1 MWPWAATP
9 PPHFLSFFPSP
20 ISSLYHLQAGL
31 ISYSQSKKSL
41 RYPCKIFIS
50 KGVAFPTWL
59 FLTFLLDLHHML
71 PYLNFKSLKEADPT
85 AFNNSISWAGYNSHN
100 IVNQLHLGLKKKHFF
115 FFLIGQVTFV
125 GLTFYTWEN
134 QRWEVEYNGEDL
146 GFGIKLPQPC
156 STTHIL
162 PLISCGTWGGFCN
175 L

>member
-115 FFLIGQVTFV
+115 FFFNRASYFCGSHFLHLRKSEVRGGVQWWRP
-125 GLTFYTWEN
+125 GLWNQIASAMFYHP
-134 QRWEVEYNGEDL
+134 Y
-146 GFGIKLPQPC
+146 
-156 STTHIL
+156 STTNQL
-162 PLISCGTWGGFCN
+162 RN
-175 L
+175 LGRVL